1 MTEVSSNGRARALI
15 TGTGAVTPLGTGTE
29 NFWDAALHGKSGIGE
44 ITLFDPSPYPSRIAG
59 ECWDFDPTDFVSKK
73 QARRMDRYAQ
83 LGIAAGIQAA
93 ESAGIV
99 DLVRETPERV
109 AIVMGSGIGGI
120 STWEREY
127 RVLNERGAGRVS
139 PFLITMM
146 VPNMAAGQLGI
157 ALGATGPSQCPVL
170 ACATGGEAIAEGLEL
185 IRRGDAD
192 VVIAGSSEAPI
203 TPLSMA
209 GFCAIRAVS
218 RRNEEPARASR
229 PFDEGRDG
237 FVMSEGAGAV
247 IMESE
252 EHAERRGAEPIAA
265 VAGYGRTTDAYH
277 VTAPDEEGRGV
288 ERAMVA
294 AFADAGISPE
304 DVGHVNAHATA
315 TPTGD
320 GPETKAIA
328 RVVPHALVSGT
339 KSMTGHSFG
348 AVGATEGIM
357 CALALK
363 HKVVPPTINLEQAGR
378 RLRGAQLRRKRGRR
392 SPGSQGR
399 HLQFHGIRRS
409 QCRDRVYKCRI
420 EHEMSIRDLIAILPE
435 PLRQRSLTHP
445 SVADPYESN
454 GRLEFLGD
462 SVLNSRVAELVF
474 HGYPELLEGDLT
486 RIRAHLVRK
495 SFLATVGRS
504 EGIEEIIESSVM
516 NDSVIAD
523 TVEAIIGAA
532 YLIDR
537 DLVLR
542 VLDEIFNPA
551 EVDTDELRDWKTLL
565 QETLQADGL
574 RPIYRVISKQGPA
587 HRPSFTSRVSVEGK
601 EVATGT
607 GSSIKESEQTAA
619 RNALEILGIRPVPRS
634 AVEVHVGA

>member
-1 MTEVSSNGRARALI
+1 MTEASSSGRARALI

-44 ITLFDPSPYPSRIAG
+44 ITIFDSSPYPSRIAG

-83 LGIAAGIQAA
+83 LGIAAGLQAA

-99 DLVRETPERV
+99 DLVRERPERV

-146 VPNMAAGQLGI
+146 VPNMAAGQLAI
-157 ALGATGPSQCPVL
+157 ALGATGPTQCPVL

-218 RRNEEPARASR
+218 RRNDDPTRASR

-247 IMESE
+247 ILESE
-252 EHAERRGAEPIAA
+252 EHAVSRGAEPIAA

-277 VTAPDEEGRGV
+277 VTAPDEQGRGV
-288 ERAMVA
+288 ERAMLA
-294 AFADAGISPE
+294 AFADASINPE

-320 GPETKAIA
+320 GPETRAIS

-363 HKVVPPTINLEQAGR
+363 HKVVPPTINLEQLADD
-378 RLRGAQLRRKRGRR
+378 
-392 SPGSQGR
+392 
-399 HLQFHGIRRS
+399 
-409 QCRDRVYKCRI
+409 C
-420 EHEMSIRDLIAILPE
+420 EDLNYVKGEAAEAPDLKAAI
-435 PLRQRSLTHP
+435 
-445 SVADPYESN
+445 SN
-454 GRLEFLGD
+454 SMGFGGHN
-462 SVLNSRVAELVF
+462 V
-474 HGYPELLEGDLT
+474 
-486 RIRAHLVRK
+486 
-495 SFLATVGRS
+495 
-504 EGIEEIIESSVM
+504 
-516 NDSVIAD
+516 VIA
-523 TVEAIIGAA
+523 
-532 YLIDR
+532 
-537 DLVLR
+537 
-542 VLDEIFNPA
+542 
-551 EVDTDELRDWKTLL
+551 
-565 QETLQADGL
+565 
-574 RPIYRVISKQGPA
+574 
-587 HRPSFTSRVSVEGK
+587 FTSVE
-601 EVATGT
+601 
-607 GSSIKESEQTAA
+607 
-619 RNALEILGIRPVPRS
+619 
-634 AVEVHVGA
+634 

>member
-1 MTEVSSNGRARALI
+1 VTEPAANGRGRALI
-15 TGTGAVTPLGTGTE
+15 TGAGAVTPLGTGVE

-44 ITLFDPSPYPSRIAG
+44 ITLFDPSPYPSQIAG
-59 ECWDFDPTDFVSKK
+59 ECSDFDPTDFVSKK
-73 QARRMDRYAQ
+73 QARRMDRFAQ

-99 DLVRETPERV
+99 DLIRETPERV
-109 AIVMGSGIGGI
+109 AIVMGSGIGGL

-127 RVLNERGAGRVS
+127 RILHERGPGRVS

-146 VPNMAAGQLGI
+146 VPNMAAGQLAI
-157 ALGATGPSQCPVL
+157 VLGATGPSQCPVL

-218 RRNEEPARASR
+218 RRNDEPARASR

-247 IMESE
+247 VLESE

-265 VAGYGRTTDAYH
+265 VSGYGRTTDAYH

-294 AFADAGISPE
+294 AFEDSGLDAE
-304 DVGHVNAHATA
+304 EVGHVNAHATA

-320 GPETKAIA
+320 GPETKAIS

-363 HKVVPPTINLEQAGR
+363 HKVVPPTINLENLAEDCEE
-378 RLRGAQLRRKRGRR
+378 LNYV
-392 SPGSQGR
+392 GS
-399 HLQFHGIRRS
+399 
-409 QCRDRVYKCRI
+409 
-420 EHEMSIRDLIAILPE
+420 E
-435 PLRQRSLTHP
+435 P
-445 SVADPYESN
+445 VEA
-454 GRLEFLGD
+454 
-462 SVLNSRVAELVF
+462 
-474 HGYPELLEGDLT
+474 PELKAAISNSMGFGG
-486 RIRAHLVRK
+486 HNV
-495 SFLATVGRS
+495 
-504 EGIEEIIESSVM
+504 
-516 NDSVIAD
+516 VIA
-523 TVEAIIGAA
+523 
-532 YLIDR
+532 
-537 DLVLR
+537 
-542 VLDEIFNPA
+542 
-551 EVDTDELRDWKTLL
+551 
-565 QETLQADGL
+565 
-574 RPIYRVISKQGPA
+574 
-587 HRPSFTSRVSVEGK
+587 FTSVE
-601 EVATGT
+601 
-607 GSSIKESEQTAA
+607 
-619 RNALEILGIRPVPRS
+619 
-634 AVEVHVGA
+634 

>member
-1 MTEVSSNGRARALI
+1 VTEVSFNGRARALI

-44 ITLFDPSPYPSRIAG
+44 ISLFDPSPYPSRIAG
-59 ECWDFDPTDFVSKK
+59 ECRDFDPTDFISKK

-83 LGIAAGIQAA
+83 FGITAGIQAA

-99 DLVRETPERV
+99 DLVREKPERV

-146 VPNMAAGQLGI
+146 VPNMAAGQLAI
-157 ALGATGPSQCPVL
+157 ALGAKGPTQCPVL

-218 RRNEEPARASR
+218 RRNEEPVRASR

-237 FVMSEGAGAV
+237 FVMSEGAGAIV
-247 IMESE
+247 MESE
-252 EHAERRGAEPIAA
+252 EHAARRGAEPISA

-288 ERAMVA
+288 ERAMLA
-294 AFADAGISPE
+294 AFTDAGISPE

-320 GPETKAIA
+320 GPETKAIG

-363 HKVVPPTINLEQAGR
+363 HKVVPPTINLENLADDCEELNYVG
-378 RLRGAQLRRKRGRR
+378 
-392 SPGSQGR
+392 
-399 HLQFHGIRRS
+399 
-409 QCRDRVYKCRI
+409 
-420 EHEMSIRDLIAILPE
+420 
-435 PLRQRSLTHP
+435 
-445 SVADPYESN
+445 SVAMEAPDLKAAISN
-454 GRLEFLGD
+454 SMGFGGHN
-462 SVLNSRVAELVF
+462 VVVA
-474 HGYPELLEGDLT
+474 
-486 RIRAHLVRK
+486 
-495 SFLATVGRS
+495 
-504 EGIEEIIESSVM
+504 
-516 NDSVIAD
+516 
-523 TVEAIIGAA
+523 
-532 YLIDR
+532 
-537 DLVLR
+537 
-542 VLDEIFNPA
+542 
-551 EVDTDELRDWKTLL
+551 
-565 QETLQADGL
+565 
-574 RPIYRVISKQGPA
+574 
-587 HRPSFTSRVSVEGK
+587 FTSVE
-601 EVATGT
+601 
-607 GSSIKESEQTAA
+607 
-619 RNALEILGIRPVPRS
+619 
-634 AVEVHVGA
+634 

>member
-44 ITLFDPSPYPSRIAG
+44 ISLFDPSPYPSRIAG
-59 ECWDFDPTDFVSKK
+59 ECWDFNPTDFVSKK

-127 RVLNERGAGRVS
+127 RVLHERGAGRVS

-146 VPNMAAGQLGI
+146 VPNMAAGQLAI

-218 RRNEEPARASR
+218 RRNEEPTRASR

-247 IMESE
+247 ILESE
-252 EHAERRGAEPIAA
+252 EHAQRRGAEPIAA

-357 CALALK
+357 CAFALK
-363 HKVVPPTINLEQAGR
+363 HKVVPPTINLENLADDCEE
-378 RLRGAQLRRKRGRR
+378 LNYV
-392 SPGSQGR
+392 GSEA
-399 HLQFHGIRRS
+399 
-409 QCRDRVYKCRI
+409 V
-420 EHEMSIRDLIAILPE
+420 EAPDLKAAI
-435 PLRQRSLTHP
+435 
-445 SVADPYESN
+445 SN
-454 GRLEFLGD
+454 SMGFGGHN
-462 SVLNSRVAELVF
+462 V
-474 HGYPELLEGDLT
+474 
-486 RIRAHLVRK
+486 
-495 SFLATVGRS
+495 
-504 EGIEEIIESSVM
+504 
-516 NDSVIAD
+516 VIA
-523 TVEAIIGAA
+523 
-532 YLIDR
+532 
-537 DLVLR
+537 
-542 VLDEIFNPA
+542 
-551 EVDTDELRDWKTLL
+551 
-565 QETLQADGL
+565 
-574 RPIYRVISKQGPA
+574 
-587 HRPSFTSRVSVEGK
+587 FTSVE
-601 EVATGT
+601 
-607 GSSIKESEQTAA
+607 
-619 RNALEILGIRPVPRS
+619 
-634 AVEVHVGA
+634 

>member
-1 MTEVSSNGRARALI
+1 MTEASSSGRARALI

-44 ITLFDPSPYPSRIAG
+44 ITIFDPTPYPSRIAG

-83 LGIAAGIQAA
+83 LGIAAGLQAA

-99 DLVRETPERV
+99 DIVRERPERV

-127 RVLNERGAGRVS
+127 RILNERGAGRVS

-146 VPNMAAGQLGI
+146 VPNMAAGQLAI
-157 ALGATGPSQCPVL
+157 ALGATGPTQCPVL

-218 RRNEEPARASR
+218 RRNDDPTRASR

-247 IMESE
+247 ILESE
-252 EHAERRGAEPIAA
+252 EHATRRGAEPISA

-288 ERAMVA
+288 ERAMLA

-320 GPETKAIA
+320 GPETKAIS

-363 HKVVPPTINLEQAGR
+363 HKIVPPTINLEQLADD
-378 RLRGAQLRRKRGRR
+378 
-392 SPGSQGR
+392 
-399 HLQFHGIRRS
+399 
-409 QCRDRVYKCRI
+409 C
-420 EHEMSIRDLIAILPE
+420 EDLNYVKGEAAEAPDLKAAI
-435 PLRQRSLTHP
+435 
-445 SVADPYESN
+445 SN
-454 GRLEFLGD
+454 SMGFGGHN
-462 SVLNSRVAELVF
+462 V
-474 HGYPELLEGDLT
+474 
-486 RIRAHLVRK
+486 
-495 SFLATVGRS
+495 
-504 EGIEEIIESSVM
+504 
-516 NDSVIAD
+516 VIA
-523 TVEAIIGAA
+523 
-532 YLIDR
+532 
-537 DLVLR
+537 
-542 VLDEIFNPA
+542 
-551 EVDTDELRDWKTLL
+551 
-565 QETLQADGL
+565 
-574 RPIYRVISKQGPA
+574 
-587 HRPSFTSRVSVEGK
+587 FTSVE
-601 EVATGT
+601 
-607 GSSIKESEQTAA
+607 
-619 RNALEILGIRPVPRS
+619 
-634 AVEVHVGA
+634 

>member
-1 MTEVSSNGRARALI
+1 MTEPVSNGRALI

-29 NFWDAALHGKSGIGE
+29 NFWDAALHGKSGVGE

-83 LGIAAGIQAA
+83 FGIAAGIQAA

-99 DLVRETPERV
+99 DLVRERPERV

-127 RVLNERGAGRVS
+127 RILHERGAGRVS

-146 VPNMAAGQLGI
+146 VPNMAAGQLAI

-218 RRNEEPARASR
+218 RRNDEPVRASR

-237 FVMSEGAGAV
+237 FVMSEGAGAIV
-247 IMESE
+247 MESF
-252 EHAERRGAEPIAA
+252 EHAERRGVEPIST

-294 AFADAGISPE
+294 AFEDAGISAE

-320 GPETKAIA
+320 GPETKAIS
-328 RVVPHALVSGT
+328 RIVPHALVSGT

-363 HKVVPPTINLEQAGR
+363 HKVVPPTINLEKLADDCEE
-378 RLRGAQLRRKRGRR
+378 LNYV
-392 SPGSQGR
+392 GSEP
-399 HLQFHGIRRS
+399 
-409 QCRDRVYKCRI
+409 V
-420 EHEMSIRDLIAILPE
+420 EAPDLKAAI
-435 PLRQRSLTHP
+435 
-445 SVADPYESN
+445 SN
-454 GRLEFLGD
+454 SMGFGGHN
-462 SVLNSRVAELVF
+462 V
-474 HGYPELLEGDLT
+474 
-486 RIRAHLVRK
+486 
-495 SFLATVGRS
+495 
-504 EGIEEIIESSVM
+504 
-516 NDSVIAD
+516 VIA
-523 TVEAIIGAA
+523 
-532 YLIDR
+532 
-537 DLVLR
+537 
-542 VLDEIFNPA
+542 
-551 EVDTDELRDWKTLL
+551 
-565 QETLQADGL
+565 
-574 RPIYRVISKQGPA
+574 
-587 HRPSFTSRVSVEGK
+587 FTSVE
-601 EVATGT
+601 
-607 GSSIKESEQTAA
+607 
-619 RNALEILGIRPVPRS
+619 
-634 AVEVHVGA
+634 

>member
-1 MTEVSSNGRARALI
+1 VTEPAANGRGRALI
-15 TGTGAVTPLGTGTE
+15 TGAGAVTPLGTGVE

-59 ECWDFDPTDFVSKK
+59 ECWDFEPTDFISKK
-73 QARRMDRYAQ
+73 HARRMDRFAQ
-83 LGIAAGIQAA
+83 LGIAAGLQAA

-99 DLVRETPERV
+99 DLIRETPERI
-109 AIVMGSGIGGI
+109 AIVMGSGIGGL

-127 RVLNERGAGRVS
+127 RVLHERGPGRVS

-146 VPNMAAGQLGI
+146 VPNMAAGQLAI

-218 RRNEEPARASR
+218 RRNDEPTRASR

-247 IMESE
+247 ILESE

-265 VAGYGRTTDAYH
+265 VSGYGRTTDAYH
-277 VTAPDEEGRGV
+277 VTAPDEQGRGV
-288 ERAMVA
+288 ERAMIA
-294 AFADAGISPE
+294 AFEDSGLDAE
-304 DVGHVNAHATA
+304 EVGHVNAHATA

-320 GPETKAIA
+320 GPETKAIS

-363 HKVVPPTINLEQAGR
+363 HKVVPPTINLENLAEDCEE
-378 RLRGAQLRRKRGRR
+378 LNYV
-392 SPGSQGR
+392 GSEP
-399 HLQFHGIRRS
+399 
-409 QCRDRVYKCRI
+409 V
-420 EHEMSIRDLIAILPE
+420 EAPDLKAAI
-435 PLRQRSLTHP
+435 
-445 SVADPYESN
+445 SN
-454 GRLEFLGD
+454 SMGFGGHN
-462 SVLNSRVAELVF
+462 V
-474 HGYPELLEGDLT
+474 
-486 RIRAHLVRK
+486 
-495 SFLATVGRS
+495 
-504 EGIEEIIESSVM
+504 
-516 NDSVIAD
+516 VIA
-523 TVEAIIGAA
+523 
-532 YLIDR
+532 
-537 DLVLR
+537 
-542 VLDEIFNPA
+542 
-551 EVDTDELRDWKTLL
+551 
-565 QETLQADGL
+565 
-574 RPIYRVISKQGPA
+574 
-587 HRPSFTSRVSVEGK
+587 FTSVE
-601 EVATGT
+601 
-607 GSSIKESEQTAA
+607 
-619 RNALEILGIRPVPRS
+619 
-634 AVEVHVGA
+634 

>member
-1 MTEVSSNGRARALI
+1 VTEVSSNGRARALI

-44 ITLFDPSPYPSRIAG
+44 ISLFDPSPYPSRIAG
-59 ECWDFDPTDFVSKK
+59 ECWDFNPTDFVSKK

-127 RVLNERGAGRVS
+127 RVLHERGAGRVS

-146 VPNMAAGQLGI
+146 VPNMAAGQLAI
-157 ALGATGPSQCPVL
+157 SLGATGPSQCPVL

-218 RRNEEPARASR
+218 RRNEEPTRASR

-247 IMESE
+247 ILESE

-320 GPETKAIA
+320 GPETRAIA

-363 HKVVPPTINLEQAGR
+363 HKVVPPTINLENLADDCEE
-378 RLRGAQLRRKRGRR
+378 LNYV
-392 SPGSQGR
+392 GSEA
-399 HLQFHGIRRS
+399 
-409 QCRDRVYKCRI
+409 V
-420 EHEMSIRDLIAILPE
+420 EAPDLKAAI
-435 PLRQRSLTHP
+435 
-445 SVADPYESN
+445 SN
-454 GRLEFLGD
+454 SMGFGGHN
-462 SVLNSRVAELVF
+462 V
-474 HGYPELLEGDLT
+474 
-486 RIRAHLVRK
+486 
-495 SFLATVGRS
+495 
-504 EGIEEIIESSVM
+504 
-516 NDSVIAD
+516 VIA
-523 TVEAIIGAA
+523 
-532 YLIDR
+532 
-537 DLVLR
+537 
-542 VLDEIFNPA
+542 
-551 EVDTDELRDWKTLL
+551 
-565 QETLQADGL
+565 
-574 RPIYRVISKQGPA
+574 
-587 HRPSFTSRVSVEGK
+587 FTSVE
-601 EVATGT
+601 
-607 GSSIKESEQTAA
+607 
-619 RNALEILGIRPVPRS
+619 
-634 AVEVHVGA
+634 